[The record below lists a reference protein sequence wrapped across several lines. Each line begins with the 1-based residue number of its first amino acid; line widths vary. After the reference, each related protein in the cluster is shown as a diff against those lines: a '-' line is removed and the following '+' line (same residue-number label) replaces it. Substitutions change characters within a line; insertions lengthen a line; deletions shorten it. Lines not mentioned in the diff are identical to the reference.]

1 MYKLDRLLQA
11 DPSRNFSWTHYPRHL
26 MDGHGDDG
34 VEEEDEVVLLPA
46 AAMDAT
52 ALAHATSSRFI
63 RFSSPQ
69 IDGSTTVHAR
79 SVSAARTTVAAA
91 QAETSPSP
99 PTAGNGRAIPAPKS
113 MAAAAATI
121 GVVCISGE
129 AKAG

>member
-1 MYKLDRLLQA
+1 MRV
-11 DPSRNFSWTHYPRHL
+11 HYPLRL
-26 MDGHGDDG
+26 ADGHGDDG
-34 VEEEDEVVLLPA
+34 VEEDVVLILPA

-99 PTAGNGRAIPAPKS
+99 PTLGNGRATPAPKS

-121 GVVCISGE
+121 GVSMYEYQCR
-129 AKAG
+129 A

>member
-1 MYKLDRLLQA
+1 
-11 DPSRNFSWTHYPRHL
+11 

-34 VEEEDEVVLLPA
+34 EVAEEVFLPA
-46 AAMDAT
+46 DAMDTT

-99 PTAGNGRAIPAPKS
+99 PTPGNGRATPAPKS

>member
-1 MYKLDRLLQA
+1 
-11 DPSRNFSWTHYPRHL
+11 

-34 VEEEDEVVLLPA
+34 EVAEEVFLPA
-46 AAMDAT
+46 DAMDTT

-63 RFSSPQ
+63 CFSSPQ
-69 IDGSTTVHAR
+69 IDGSTVR
-79 SVSAARTTVAAA
+79 A

-99 PTAGNGRAIPAPKS
+99 PTPGNGRATPAPKS

-129 AKAG
+129 AKARVW

>member
-52 ALAHATSSRFI
+52 ALAHATNSRFI

-79 SVSAARTTVAAA
+79 SVSAARTTVAAHA
-91 QAETSPSP
+91 WERPRHPSP
-99 PTAGNGRAIPAPKS
+99 QIHGSGSSNDRRS
-113 MAAAAATI
+113 MYQWR
-121 GVVCISGE
+121 G
-129 AKAG
+129 